1 SGSPSSF
8 LRCPGNV
15 RLVQVLIPAPSL
27 TVGRCWSN
35 DAFVGRSS
43 VERESEVVFFRE
55 VEASADPPSPAL
67 ASGKGVSVRFAFA
80 GFWLRRAEA
89 SKAPRC
95 RLGTRVSLGKGFLG
109 SICIKSGVVVV
120 KGEMKFSGEVTAL
133 KERKRGFP
141 GRVSRSEEISRF
153 DGSLRRDDM
162 AVKRGYGFVGG
173 LS

>member
-1 SGSPSSF
+1 MGHYSKPIEREQREK
-8 LRCPGNV
+8 LDLLWV
-15 RLVQVLIPAPSL
+15 PA
-27 TVGRCWSN
+27 VGRR
-35 DAFVGRSS
+35 VLGG
-43 VERESEVVFFRE
+43 ERERFTYSEVVFFRE

-95 RLGTRVSLGKGFLG
+95 RLGTRVSLGKGCFLG

-120 KGEMKFSGEVTAL
+120 KGEV
-133 KERKRGFP
+133 
-141 GRVSRSEEISRF
+141 
-153 DGSLRRDDM
+153 GSLWLRTWRDDM

-173 LS
+173 LPVSELRRTRMTMVFIPAAFWRSGQVEAVTPRDA